1 MATTTQELINN
12 AKKSP
17 QPDICKIVF
26 KVGCI
31 VKTWPYQSDDDDNII
46 INDDD
51 NESNQPQLLCKEIDC
66 GDDQTR
72 IIVSSF
78 RSTTSSS
85 SSSSNVNNIVGER
98 IMVVSNLQS
107 EDYIGFESHGSV
119 LCGTDSSSGK
129 VEFIS
134 PPEDI
139 AIGDVVKFG
148 LIARAGLYYQLGC
161 GTTTTTTK

>member
-31 VKTWPYQSDDDDNII
+31 VKTWPYQSDDDDNIT

-78 RSTTSSS
+78 RSTT
-85 SSSSNVNNIVGER
+85 SSSNVNNIVGER

-161 GTTTTTTK
+161 GTTTTTTTK

>member
-31 VKTWPYQSDDDDNII
+31 VKTWPYQSDDDDN
-46 INDDD
+46 
-51 NESNQPQLLCKEIDC
+51 ESNQPQLLCKEIDC
-66 GDDQTR
+66 GDDQAR
-72 IIVSSF
+72 IIVSRF
-78 RSTTSSS
+78 RSTT

-119 LCGTDSSSGK
+119 LCGTNSSSGGK

-161 GTTTTTTK
+161 GTTTTTMTKQK

>member
-31 VKTWPYQSDDDDNII
+31 VKTWPYQSDDDDN
-46 INDDD
+46 
-51 NESNQPQLLCKEIDC
+51 ESNEPQLICEEIDC

-72 IIVSSF
+72 TIISSF
-78 RSTTSSS
+78 RSCTNTSSI
-85 SSSSNVNNIVGER
+85 NVNSIVGER

-119 LCGTDSSSGK
+119 LCGTNSSSGK
-129 VEFIS
+129 VECIS

>member
-1 MATTTQELINN
+1 MATTTQELIEN

-26 KVGCI
+26 KVGCT
-31 VKTWPYQSDDDDNII
+31 VKTWPYQSDDNI
-46 INDDD
+46 INDD
-51 NESNQPQLLCKEIDC
+51 ESNQSQLICEEIDC

-78 RSTTSSS
+78 RSTTSSR
-85 SSSSNVNNIVGER
+85 NVIVGER

-107 EDYIGFESHGSV
+107 GDYIGFESHGTV
-119 LCGTDSSSGK
+119 LCGTDSSSGE
-129 VEFIS
+129 VEFIT
-134 PPEDI
+134 PPEDA
-139 AIGDVVKFG
+139 AIGSVVKFG

-161 GTTTTTTK
+161 GTTTMTK

>member
-31 VKTWPYQSDDDDNII
+31 VKTWPYQSDDDDN
-46 INDDD
+46 
-51 NESNQPQLLCKEIDC
+51 ESNEPQLICEEIDC

-72 IIVSSF
+72 TIVSSF
-78 RSTTSSS
+78 RSCTNTSSI
-85 SSSSNVNNIVGER
+85 NVNSIVGER

-119 LCGTDSSSGK
+119 LCGTDISSSSGGK

>member
-1 MATTTQELINN
+1 
-12 AKKSP
+12 
-17 QPDICKIVF
+17 
-26 KVGCI
+26 
-31 VKTWPYQSDDDDNII
+31 
-46 INDDD
+46 
-51 NESNQPQLLCKEIDC
+51 
-66 GDDQTR
+66 
-72 IIVSSF
+72 
-78 RSTTSSS
+78 
-85 SSSSNVNNIVGER
+85 
-98 IMVVSNLQS
+98 MVVSNLQS

>member
-1 MATTTQELINN
+1 M
-12 AKKSP
+12 
-17 QPDICKIVF
+17 CK
-26 KVGCI
+26 
-31 VKTWPYQSDDDDNII
+31 Q
-46 INDDD
+46 
-51 NESNQPQLLCKEIDC
+51 IDC
-66 GDDQTR
+66 GDDQTQ
-72 IIVSSF
+72 IIVSRF
-78 RSTTSSS
+78 RSTTT
-85 SSSSNVNNIVGER
+85 SSSSNVNNIVGEW

-119 LCGTDSSSGK
+119 LCGTNSSSGK

>member
-12 AKKSP
+12 AQKSP

-78 RSTTSSS
+78 RSTT
-85 SSSSNVNNIVGER
+85 SSSNVNNIVGER

-161 GTTTTTTK
+161 GTTTTTTR